1 MTTFNRIA
9 TALFDLLLAPLDRL
23 PAPAAIAILALVS
36 AVGMLLVFRA
46 TSRQRELAAVKRA
59 IQADVFEV
67 RLFSDDPGM
76 VLRIQGAVLRH
87 TFHYLRLSLA
97 PTLWLVVP
105 LSLVMIHMEF
115 HYAYG
120 GLTPGTPALVTVTL
134 AGENPVHDMARGVS
148 LDAPAAIRVTSPA
161 VWFPSLHE
169 VTWSVVPESDGD
181 FELRI
186 RAGGETYSKAVVV
199 SDTWERRSP
208 VRQGP
213 GLGDQIL
220 YPSEVP
226 LPAGAP
232 VAAITVGY
240 PGRRPAWNLHW
251 SVLYLGLCLVFSV
264 ALRGPLGVA
273 I

>member
-1 MTTFNRIA
+1 MTAFNRIA
-9 TALFDLLLAPLDRL
+9 TALFDLLLVPLDRL
-23 PAPAAIAILALVS
+23 PGLVAVAILALVS

-46 TSRQRELAAVKRA
+46 TSRQQELAAVKRA

-76 VLRIQGAVLRH
+76 VLRIQAAVLRH

-134 AGENPVHDMARGVS
+134 PGENPVHDVAGGVS
-148 LDAPAAIRVTSPA
+148 LDAPAAIRVTSPP

-169 VTWSVVPESDGD
+169 IMWSVVPESRGA

-186 RAGGETYSKAVVV
+186 RAGGETYTKSILV

-208 VRQGP
+208 LRQGP
-213 GLGDQIL
+213 GFGGQVL
-220 YPSEVP
+220 YPSEPP
-226 LPAGAP
+226 LPAGTP
-232 VAAITVGY
+232 VAAIEVGY
-240 PGRRPAWNLHW
+240 PGRRLAWNLHW

>member
-1 MTTFNRIA
+1 MTAFNRIA
-9 TALFDLLLAPLDRL
+9 TALFDLLLAPLDAMA
-23 PAPAAIAILALVS
+23 APVAIAILALVS

-46 TSRQRELAAVKRA
+46 TSRQQELAAVKRR

-87 TFHYLRLSLA
+87 TFHYLRLSLV

-120 GLTPGTPALVTVTL
+120 GLTPGTPALVSVTL
-134 AGENPVHDMARGVS
+134 AGENPAHTVPVS

-169 VTWSVVPESDGD
+169 VTWSVVPESRGAFD
-181 FELRI
+181 LQI
-186 RAGGETYSKAVVV
+186 RAGGETYVKSVVV

-208 VRQGP
+208 LRQAP
-213 GLGDQIL
+213 GLGEQIL
-220 YPSEVP
+220 YPNEAP
-226 LPAGAP
+226 LPAGTP
-232 VAAITVGY
+232 VSAITVGY
-240 PGRRPAWNLHW
+240 PGRRPLWNLHW
-251 SVLYLGLCLVFSV
+251 SVLYLGFCLIFSL